1 MLGLV
6 PLVHTVK
13 LKQTITDDWGIESPN
28 GSVVEYPCRIEYNI
42 KESELSIANGV
53 ENYIRGSVLF
63 AGFVDIQDDD
73 LLEINGK
80 DYSPRQVN
88 PIMDLSGSILHT
100 KVLF

>member
-6 PLVHTVK
+6 PLYHKVK
-13 LKQTITDDWGIESPN
+13 VKQTALDDWGIEIPN

-42 KESELSIANGV
+42 KEAELSIANGT
-53 ENYIRGSVLF
+53 ENFIRGSVLF
-63 AGFVDIQDDD
+63 AGFVDIQDSD

-80 DYSPRQVN
+80 EYSPRQVN
-88 PIMDLSGSILHT
+88 PIADLSGAILHT